1 MYCAKCTH
9 SYVYNICIPR
19 NMPAPNIAVKGKGQ
33 DMKKMLGWLFL
44 IGTLSVCIFMPSA
57 NALTYSDAFDGGALN
72 SFWWTPSVSGGNTL
86 SVTGGQLVM
95 TQINASGSSG
105 VTFNFNVTGNFVATV
120 DYALTVWPANNYERI
135 GISAS
140 AIGALERSQHPGWFN
155 EAYLTHFSA
164 VGDGVIPVSTTDTI
178 GKLKMERTGNTVT
191 GSYWN
196 GSGWTE
202 IRSFTS
208 SAVSNDTLIG
218 LSIWNSYASV
228 PVEIAF
234 DNFSL
239 NAPNTPDPSGVP
251 EPATLLLFGLGLVG
265 LAGVRRIK
273 Q

>member
-1 MYCAKCTH
+1 M
-9 SYVYNICIPR
+9 
-19 NMPAPNIAVKGKGQ
+19 NMPALSIAEKGKGR
-33 DMKKMLGWLFL
+33 DMKKKLGWLFL
-44 IGTLSVCIFMPSA
+44 IGALSVCIFMPSA

-95 TQINASGSSG
+95 TQSNSSGSGG

-120 DYALTVWPANNYERI
+120 DFTLTAWPADNYERI
-135 GISAS
+135 GISSS
-140 AIGALERSQHPGWFN
+140 AIGAVERSQHPGWFN

-178 GKLKMERTGNTVT
+178 GKLKMERSGDTVT

-196 GSGWTE
+196 GSGWTD
-202 IRSFTS
+202 IRSFSS
-208 SAVSNDTLIG
+208 SAVSNNTSIG
-218 LSIWNSYASV
+218 LSIWNGYASV

-251 EPATLLLFGLGLVG
+251 EPATMLLFGVGLVG
-265 LAGVRRIK
+265 LAGTRRFK
-273 Q
+273 K